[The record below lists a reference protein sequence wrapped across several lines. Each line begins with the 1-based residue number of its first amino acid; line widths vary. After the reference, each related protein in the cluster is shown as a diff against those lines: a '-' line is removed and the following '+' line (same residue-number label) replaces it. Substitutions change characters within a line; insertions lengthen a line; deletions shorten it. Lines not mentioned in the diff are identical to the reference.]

1 MIMFNT
7 SSAVAV
13 ASLRAFVTCLSST
26 LSAPR
31 RVVTCFGLSILG
43 TKPQAQNNGS
53 VCNFNVVNH
62 GKLKNKPSPK
72 PFLVV
77 KFIPVGSCRFTSVEF
92 LVLAASRAIF
102 FFFTPGQWC

>member
-13 ASLRAFVTCLSST
+13 ASLRAFVTCRST

-43 TKPQAQNNGS
+43 TKMDQAPG
-53 VCNFNVVNH
+53 
-62 GKLKNKPSPK
+62 PK
-72 PFLVV
+72 QRQCL
-77 KFIPVGSCRFTSVEF
+77 
-92 LVLAASRAIF
+92 
-102 FFFTPGQWC
+102 

>member
-77 KFIPVGSCRFTSVEF
+77 KSTQMGGINNPK
-92 LVLAASRAIF
+92 
-102 FFFTPGQWC
+102 W